1 MVILPLIIRPR
12 VWLSVA
18 WATVSAA
25 MLPPA
30 PTRFSTI
37 TGCPSA
43 LDKGSARVRAIRSGD
58 DPPGKPTTM
67 RSVLFGQLAGLW
79 ARAGRVRPLKV
90 RPRAWRREME
100 VGMAAA
106 PRIANQYKGQQ
117 CAPWRGI
124 AHLRKDQTTKSR
136 TDPALGGGSC
146 RGASG
151 ELGQRLLHFLHRRH
165 LDLADAL
172 GAHLVLGGQLVQGHA
187 ARAIVIDLEPA
198 LFHDAAAAF
207 VQAIECAGNAI
218 AGQHVALA
226 GLDHGGRLMGRI
238 GQVGDGAKGLVGV
251 FRRAR

>member
-1 MVILPLIIRPR
+1 
-12 VWLSVA
+12 
-18 WATVSAA
+18 

-67 RSVLFGQLAGLW
+67 RSVLLGQLAGLW

-117 CAPWRGI
+117 CAHG
-124 AHLRKDQTTKSR
+124 
-136 TDPALGGGSC
+136 
-146 RGASG
+146 GASPTSEKTRQQKAG
-151 ELGQRLLHFLHRRH
+151 RIRLLVGEAAEARQANSASAFFIFFIAATSIWRMRS
-165 LDLADAL
+165 AL
-172 GAHLVLGGQLVQGHA
+172 
-187 ARAIVIDLEPA
+187 
-198 LFHDAAAAF
+198 
-207 VQAIECAGNAI
+207 
-218 AGQHVALA
+218 
-226 GLDHGGRLMGRI
+226 
-238 GQVGDGAKGLVGV
+238 
-251 FRRAR
+251 